1 MNNDT
6 DNDTG
11 WLILIASMSFIALF
25 SVAIFTI
32 PAWIPLVLIVV
43 IAIVASGNNLDGYY
57 EQDLRREKYRQAEDL
72 KRRLERKSLELDL
85 TTPIEE
91 QQQEAYRKAEVLAN
105 DTERTALLKDL
116 AIIDVDV
123 SKFEMVDKAD
133 IEKALTKEERIV
145 LREMRGFLCN

>member
-145 LREMRGFLCN
+145 LREMRGFLK

>member
-91 QQQEAYRKAEVLAN
+91 QQQEAYRKSEILAN

-145 LREMRGFLCN
+145 LREMRGFLK

>member
-72 KRRLERKSLELDL
+72 KRKQERKSLELDL

-91 QQQEAYRKAEVLAN
+91 QQQEAYRKSEILAS

-145 LREMRGFLCN
+145 LREMRGFLK

>member
-72 KRRLERKSLELDL
+72 KRRLERRLELDL

-145 LREMRGFLCN
+145 LREMRGFLK